1 MIQSSTEGTASG
13 RYSALEVDRLVF
25 LQRARDCAEFTIPA
39 LFPPQGHNGSTKY
52 YTPYQ
57 SVGAR
62 GVNNLASKLLLAL
75 LPPEASFFRLSP
87 DPKVAAE
94 IEKSPDA
101 RPDDLDKLEAALS
114 DMEQIV
120 LADIAARGVRIR
132 TFEGLKQLIV
142 GGNTLLHLP
151 DKGLRVFRLDQ
162 YVVQRDPS
170 GNVLEIVVKELVAPN
185 TLPDEIKEVVLA
197 KIKAEKTTAGQTD
210 EKTDGDNRT
219 LELYTWVKRGASN
232 WTVCQEVKGIK
243 LPDSEGSYPLE
254 KCPWLPLRWTR
265 IDGESYGR
273 GHCEEYIGDLASLES
288 LSKVLVQAGAVAG
301 KVLIMVKPGST
312 TRPESLANKP
322 NGAVVEGDPD
332 DVKAFQLDK
341 NLDLQFVSNLVQAM
355 ETRLSFAF
363 LLNSAVQR
371 NGERV
376 TAEEIRFMAQELE
389 GALGG
394 VYSLL
399 ADEFQ
404 LPVAKLVM
412 MQLEKDHKLP
422 KLPEGTV
429 NPSVVTGLDALGRS
443 HELSR
448 LDAALQ
454 GAVEKFGP
462 QVMPYIDISDYLT
475 RRFSALG
482 IKTKGLVRSSEEVQA
497 MQAQA
502 QQQEMVNK
510 LGPSAMQAGA
520 KVLTGP
526 AAQAAAAPT
535 QEPQQ

>member
-1 MIQSSTEGTASG
+1 
-13 RYSALEVDRLVF
+13 
-25 LQRARDCAEFTIPA
+25 
-39 LFPPQGHNGSTKY
+39 
-52 YTPYQ
+52 
-57 SVGAR
+57 
-62 GVNNLASKLLLAL
+62 
-75 LPPEASFFRLSP
+75 
-87 DPKVAAE
+87 
-94 IEKSPDA
+94 
-101 RPDDLDKLEAALS
+101 
-114 DMEQIV
+114 
-120 LADIAARGVRIR
+120 
-132 TFEGLKQLIV
+132 
-142 GGNTLLHLP
+142 
-151 DKGLRVFRLDQ
+151 
-162 YVVQRDPS
+162 
-170 GNVLEIVVKELVAPN
+170 
-185 TLPDEIKEVVLA
+185 
-197 KIKAEKTTAGQTD
+197 
-210 EKTDGDNRT
+210 
-219 LELYTWVKRGASN
+219 
-232 WTVCQEVKGIK
+232 
-243 LPDSEGSYPLE
+243 
-254 KCPWLPLRWTR
+254 
-265 IDGESYGR
+265 
-273 GHCEEYIGDLASLES
+273 
-288 LSKVLVQAGAVAG
+288 VQAGAVAG

-429 NPSVVTGLDALGRS
+429 NPSVVTGLDALGRT

-462 QVMPYIDISDYLT
+462 QVMPYIDIGDYLT
-475 RRFSALG
+475 RRFAALG
-482 IKTKGLVRSSEEVQA
+482 IRTKGLVRSTEEVQA

-502 QQQEMVNK
+502 QQSQMVEK
-510 LGPSAMQAGA
+510 LGGPALQAGA
-520 KVLTGP
+520 KVLTGQP
-526 AAQAAAAPT
+526 QQGGTT
-535 QEPQQ
+535 QEPPQ

>member
-1 MIQSSTEGTASG
+1 
-13 RYSALEVDRLVF
+13 
-25 LQRARDCAEFTIPA
+25 
-39 LFPPQGHNGSTKY
+39 
-52 YTPYQ
+52 
-57 SVGAR
+57 VGAR

-75 LPPEASFFRLSP
+75 LPPEASFFRLKT
-87 DPKVAAE
+87 DPKVARD
-94 IEKSPDA
+94 IEQQGGP
-101 RPDDLDKLEAALS
+101 PDDLDKLDAALS
-114 DMEQIV
+114 ELEQVI
-120 LADIAARGVRIR
+120 LSDIAGRGVRIR
-132 TFEGLKQLIV
+132 VFEGLKQLIV

-151 DKGLRVFRLDQ
+151 DNGLRVFRLDQ

-185 TLPDEIKEVVLA
+185 TLPEPVKEQVLA
-197 KIKAEKTTAGQTD
+197 KLKSEKEQSGQGD
-210 EKTDGDNRT
+210 KQTDGDNRT
-219 LELYTWVKRGASN
+219 LELFTWVRRGEKN

-243 LPDSEGSYPLE
+243 LPESDGTYPLD

-265 IDGESYGR
+265 IDGENYGR

-322 NGAVVEGDPD
+322 NGSVVEGDPE

-355 ETRLSFAF
+355 ETRLAFAF

-376 TAEEIRFMAQELE
+376 TAEEIRYMAQELE
-389 GALGG
+389 ASLGG

-399 ADEFQ
+399 ADDFQ
-404 LPVAKLVM
+404 LPLAKLVM
-412 MQLEKDHKLP
+412 VQMEKSNKLP

-429 NPSVVTGLDALGRS
+429 NPTVVTGLDALGRN

-448 LDAALQ
+448 LDDALA
-454 GAVEKFGP
+454 GALEKFGP
-462 QVMPYIDISDYLT
+462 QVLPYIDMGDYLT
-475 RRFSALG
+475 RRFAARG
-482 IKTKGLVRSSEEVQA
+482 IRTKGLVRSTEEVQA

-502 QQQEMVNK
+502 AQQQMVEK
-510 LGPSAMQAGA
+510 LGGPAMQAGA
-520 KVLTGP
+520 KVLGDAAAQQP
-526 AAQAAAAPT
+526 AAT
-535 QEPQQ
+535 QEQPQ